1 MILMIDTNV
10 ILDILLYRKPFFEDS
25 YLAILN
31 ADENADMMMISA
43 SAMTDIFYIVN
54 KSVGRDTAV
63 KALKDLQDLIGYC
76 DVLNEDINEALDSDM
91 KDIEDALVA
100 AIAKRNKADYIITRN
115 IADFNN
121 SPVAAVTPAEFNRLI
136 GIST

>member
-10 ILDILLYRKPFFEDS
+10 ILDILLHRKPFFEDS

-100 AIAKRNKADYIITRN
+100 AVAKRNKADYIITRN

-121 SPVAAVTPAEFNRLI
+121 SPVPAVTPAEFNILI